1 MAASEQ
7 LLSEET
13 IQKYIEVFKNFDD
26 NNSGTIEPHEL
37 VRILNEVGVR
47 KSAKEVSEI
56 IKEVDYNGDN
66 EINFA
71 EFLAMLQLQQSGPT
85 TDDAVDA
92 VFDRFAGKHLMCS
105 PDDDMSRMD
114 LSLASKA
121 LNEPMDDSEID
132 LLFDEAGIT
141 GSELMK
147 RDQFR
152 AAFRATQKR

>member
-56 IKEVDYNGDN
+56 IKEVDYNGGN

-105 PDDDMSRMD
+105 PDDGMSRMD

>member
-1 MAASEQ
+1 
-7 LLSEET
+7 
-13 IQKYIEVFKNFDD
+13 
-26 NNSGTIEPHEL
+26 
-37 VRILNEVGVR
+37 
-47 KSAKEVSEI
+47 
-56 IKEVDYNGDN
+56 
-66 EINFA
+66 
-71 EFLAMLQLQQSGPT
+71 
-85 TDDAVDA
+85 
-92 VFDRFAGKHLMCS
+92 
-105 PDDDMSRMD
+105 MD